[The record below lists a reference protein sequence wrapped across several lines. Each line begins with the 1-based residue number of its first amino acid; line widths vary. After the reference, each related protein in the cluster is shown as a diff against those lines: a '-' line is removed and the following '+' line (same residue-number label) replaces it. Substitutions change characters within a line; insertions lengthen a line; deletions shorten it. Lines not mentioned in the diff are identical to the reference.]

1 MATNKKKT
9 TSASTLKEPTLNN
22 DITKLPDLGSGK
34 GSNEKGNGG
43 KGPAVSSQ
51 KTTTPVGGSKT
62 TNVSEPGTSTFDNI
76 LKDALTNYNK
86 YNSDMEKQTNLYNKN
101 QEESRQFID
110 GKSDEY
116 ISLGTLMGEKHDAED
131 KLKEAEKNNPKV
143 VELQN
148 KKAQAKDAKKAV
160 KQKKDLTE
168 SFTEKMNYE
177 LGLKKRELEA
187 SLSTVQQNNQKNDPK
202 YLQGQL
208 DENKRALD
216 SVNTQLQLLEENK
229 EWLDAPKPK
238 DVQKKVQD
246 LYSQQTELGEKRK
259 QLTDALANADPNK
272 IDQKALQDIGSQLT
286 SLAQTQLQLNN
297 GNVDALIEWANDN
310 GSEDLKTAAN
320 ALRKCNNLINEAF
333 VDGGIDP
340 NEMKDINKFIKSFD
354 ALIKE
359 ERKQDP
365 EIMKAQKGYDS
376 AKSKYLYYLFDT
388 IASTAVFLVGL
399 SQGSP
404 QMVYSALSNWNKG
417 IAEAEN
423 RYQANQIDAF
433 SSNDV
438 KSITGKADSQYI
450 RETFLPELEKN
461 IYFKKLGTA
470 DQAAYVKALETAF
483 EEYQEYSSKGGNED
497 FAVWYTMQTQK
508 QGDNG
513 WAGLLKTLIE
523 AGALNWD
530 SIKNFLGD
538 KAGTNPG
545 VDGLKSNG
553 KTGMFQGATSG
564 IFENALNANGQ
575 VSQANARDKAAM
587 LQSGLGRG
595 QPTQSGLTVGQNN
608 NQPGWNRTFAG

>member
-1 MATNKKKT
+1 MGTNTK
-9 TSASTLKEPTLNN
+9 SGMKEPTLNN
-22 DITKLPDLGSGK
+22 KITDLPKLNGDKGSSGTGNNKGNRNSKGSSEPKIDGSGQK
-34 GSNEKGNGG
+34 PSGS
-43 KGPAVSSQ
+43 SSS
-51 KTTTPVGGSKT
+51 T
-62 TNVSEPGTSTFDNI
+62 TFDNI
-76 LKDALTNYNK
+76 LENALKDYKK
-86 YNSDMEKQTNLYNKN
+86 YNSDMEEQTSLYNKN

-131 KLKEAEKNNPKV
+131 KLREAEKNNPKV

-160 KQKKDLTE
+160 KQKKELAN
-168 SFTEKMNYE
+168 SFTEKMSYE
-177 LGLKKRELEA
+177 LGLKKTELEA
-187 SLSTVQQNNQKNDPK
+187 AKSTTQQNNQKNDPK

-246 LYSQQTELGEKRK
+246 LYKQQTELGEKRK

-272 IDQKALQDIGSQLT
+272 IDQKALQEIGDQLS
-286 SLAQTQLQLNN
+286 SLAQTQLQLNS

-310 GSEDLKTAAN
+310 GSEDLKTAAE

-354 ALIKE
+354 TLIKE

-388 IASTAVFLVGL
+388 IASTAVFLVSL

-423 RYQANQIDAF
+423 RYQTNQIAAF

-438 KSITGKADSQYI
+438 KNITGKADSQYI

-461 IYFKKLGTA
+461 IYFKRLGTA

-483 EEYQEYSSKGGNED
+483 EEYQNYTSKGGNED

-513 WAGLLKTLIE
+513 WAGLLNTLIQ

-530 SIKNFLGD
+530 NIKKFLGD
-538 KAGTNPG
+538 KAGENPII
-545 VDGLKSNG
+545 DNKK
-553 KTGMFQGATSG
+553 KTSMFQGSTGS
-564 IFENALNANGQ
+564 ILNSALTNTEKQTAQ
-575 VSQANARDKAAM
+575 IMARDKASI

-595 QPTQSGLTVGQNN
+595 QPSQTGFTVGQNN